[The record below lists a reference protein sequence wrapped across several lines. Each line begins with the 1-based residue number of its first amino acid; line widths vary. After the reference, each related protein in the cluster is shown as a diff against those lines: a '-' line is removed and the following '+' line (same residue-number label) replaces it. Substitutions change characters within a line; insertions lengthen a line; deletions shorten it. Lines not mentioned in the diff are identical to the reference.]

1 MALDVL
7 QWVVIGFLLILPIL
21 YELNSTF
28 KYYAKFFF
36 YYVIVNVLAFMVIFL
51 SLPRAKDVT
60 NYRYVSS
67 AIKSVRKLFGIE
79 IEIRGKE
86 NLESD
91 KPYILVSNHQSSLD
105 FFGMMEIW
113 PLRCTSLAKKELMY
127 TGPFGLAAWLCGTVF
142 IDRLNHDR
150 AVSTIKETA
159 DFINKNNV
167 KVFIFPEGTRNH
179 SGSILPFKKG
189 AFYLAVQA
197 QVPVVPVVFSSY
209 SDFYSKRDKRFETGK
224 FIITCLPPVDT
235 VGKKDEDVAVLTE
248 DIRQQMLDAFNQT
261 SLESRQPRVT
271 TTVK

>member
-36 YYVIVNVLAFMVIFL
+36 YYVIVNLLAFMVIFL

-60 NYRYVSS
+60 NYGYVSS
-67 AIKSVRKLFGIE
+67 AIKSIRKLFGIE

-86 NLESD
+86 NLESN

-224 FIITCLPPVDT
+224 FIITCLPPVNT
-235 VGKKDEDVAVLTE
+235 VGRKDADVAVLTE
-248 DIRQQMLDAFNQT
+248 DVRQQMLDAFNQT